1 MNRAQER
8 IEEALQYATIT
19 KRSRNDE
26 IEILSFPIAIL
37 ITAAANDELL
47 KKRYALAEAKR
58 VYNLLKLEKNEKI
71 IEIAKTFQWNLTPQ
85 KLSIGNQTYEFTV
98 DLQKFLKNSTSF
110 NEAKWKLVNRIVIN
124 GKVYATK
131 NEVARLLAEET
142 RRYIE
147 QKLAA
152 EKLTLPQNIANYIEK
167 LRQHA
172 SKRKREIKLEEL
184 PKDMV
189 IEAFPPCIKS
199 LYNAITSGHHLSHI
213 GRFTLT
219 SFLIN
224 VGMTPENVT
233 EIFHSLSDFSER
245 MTRYQVEHIAGTRGS
260 RTKYI
265 PPKCDTL
272 RTHGVCLNPDYLCG
286 KIRHPLAYYRRKL
299 KTLKTPLEKE
309 TSRLSPVKTT
319 SNSISD

>member
-124 GKVYATK
+124 GQVYATK

-184 PKDMV
+184 PKTMV